1 MADYGPAAGNDLIT
15 LPHHVEFLSDRWL
28 AEAGNFFRE
37 QMPLKKA
44 LLAGPFSV
52 SERFTDAPPH
62 LGLPGNV
69 ASWSLCFDGES
80 VTVSR
85 EFAESA
91 DLVVEGDYQQALYL
105 AQFIGVL
112 VPGGAEEM
120 WREARHMFGPEAF
133 RIRGALSDPQA
144 QRLLALAHDHMGR
157 RTVENPDLEHRARR
171 LGLAGHIREMFDQG
185 FTVIERAISE
195 DFADAVR
202 AAVLRSVM
210 PEQGVTMNWMLY
222 QAREI
227 ERLTL
232 HPKLLTLIDASL
244 GRGAQ
249 LASYAGMVRGPGPGY
264 FDVHT
269 DYTDVPEPYP
279 EYAMSG
285 VAVWAFEDWTEASGP
300 TWIVPGSHRLRRG
313 PRRDDSREGGIP
325 IEMPKGSVVFF
336 TQGVWHW
343 QGERTQPGE
352 RVTLHPHFNRGI
364 LRSVEQ
370 KRPDVQLYARNPP
383 RLGEMMGEDDWF
395 DKMTST
401 GRDYVRLEHMRQLH
415 AFTNRKMATILKDG
429 AAALKDGA
437 AAERGA
443 AAG

>member
-1 MADYGPAAGNDLIT
+1 MADYGEAQGTELIT

-28 AEAGNFFRE
+28 DEIGKFFAA
-37 QMPLKKA
+37 QLPQKKP

-62 LGLPGNV
+62 LGFPDNV
-69 ASWSLCFDGES
+69 GAWTARFDGES
-80 VTVSR
+80 IAVSR
-85 EFAESA
+85 GFNETA
-91 DLVVEGDYQQALYL
+91 DLTVQGDYQAALYL
-105 AQFIGVL
+105 AQFVGVL

-120 WREARHMFGPEAF
+120 WREAHHLFGANAF
-133 RIRGALSDPQA
+133 SVRGELTDPQA
-144 QRLLALAHDHMGR
+144 ARLLGLAHDHMAR
-157 RTVENPDLEHRARR
+157 RTVENPDLEHRAKK
-171 LGLAGHIREMFDQG
+171 LGLVGNIREMQEQG
-185 FTVIERAISE
+185 FTVIERAITDE
-195 DFADAVR
+195 FADTVR
-202 AAVLRSVM
+202 ASVLRAVM

-222 QAREI
+222 QGREF
-227 ERLTL
+227 ERITL

-249 LASYAGMVRGPGPGY
+249 LASYAAIVRGPGPGY
-264 FDVHT
+264 FDNHT

-285 VAVWAFEDWTEASGP
+285 VAVWAFEDWKASSGP
-300 TWIVPGSHRLRRG
+300 TWIVPGSHKLRRA
-313 PRRDDSREGGIP
+313 PRPRDGKEGGIP

-343 QGERTQPGE
+343 QGERTDPGE

-415 AFTNRKMATILKDG
+415 SFTRRKMAAIV
-429 AAALKDGA
+429 A
-437 AAERGA
+437 
-443 AAG
+443 